1 MCSHSLL
8 YIQVSMDSYLPPFYC
23 VGRVRCQEVRHLG
36 VLRRVATSVR
46 PTWVGATVLKMSWLR
61 GGSPRCPAGLTWPF
75 RSAVDGVFHFS
86 PALAAVL
93 TLLQPELIAEE
104 AYQYSEQLFQE
115 WLLALV

>member
-1 MCSHSLL
+1 M
-8 YIQVSMDSYLPPFYC
+8 
-23 VGRVRCQEVRHLG
+23 
-36 VLRRVATSVR
+36 
-46 PTWVGATVLKMSWLR
+46 
-61 GGSPRCPAGLTWPF
+61 
-75 RSAVDGVFHFS
+75 DGVFHFS